1 MRTSGGYWL
10 RAEDPLRPPPG
21 ITEAA
26 HDRLVSGGGTRG
38 EGGCRS
44 LAPGVRRGL
53 EELRRQAD
61 RRAVLGRRAVP
72 VSPVRRAGG
81 GPGGTGTGMARRG
94 LVHRRLASR
103 RLASRRLASRRLAPR
118 SLAPRRLGPR
128 QT

>member
-38 EGGCRS
+38 EGGSRP
-44 LAPGVRRGL
+44 LAPGVCRGL

-61 RRAVLGRRAVP
+61 RRAVLGRRSVP
-72 VSPVRRAGG
+72 VPPVRRAGA
-81 GPGGTGTGMARRG
+81 GPGGPVDEVYDNCFVMRFDSAGRCCEFTEWYVRR
-94 LVHRRLASR
+94 
-103 RLASRRLASRRLAPR
+103 PR
-118 SLAPRRLGPR
+118 G
-128 QT
+128 

>member
-38 EGGCRS
+38 EGGSRP
-44 LAPGVRRGL
+44 LAPGVCRGL

-61 RRAVLGRRAVP
+61 RRAVLGRRSVP
-72 VSPVRRAGG
+72 VPPVRRAGA
-81 GPGGTGTGMARRG
+81 GPGGTGAVMARRG
-94 LVHRRLASR
+94 L
-103 RLASRRLASRRLAPR
+103 
-118 SLAPRRLGPR
+118 APRRVGPG
-128 QT
+128 QTRYVRRRLPGRRG